1 MNKDDTIYITLLLI
15 SIPLGLLFKNYKN
28 AKLKKIWSTLI
39 GFSIVLVVCYTD
51 IFHSLFIIT
60 VNSLLI
66 QFMHPK

>member
-15 SIPLGLLFKNYKN
+15 SIPLGLFFKNSKSPRF
-28 AKLKKIWSTLI
+28 KTVWSSVI
-39 GFSIVLVVCYTD
+39 GFTIAFVVCYFD
-51 IFHSLFIIT
+51 ILHSLFIVT